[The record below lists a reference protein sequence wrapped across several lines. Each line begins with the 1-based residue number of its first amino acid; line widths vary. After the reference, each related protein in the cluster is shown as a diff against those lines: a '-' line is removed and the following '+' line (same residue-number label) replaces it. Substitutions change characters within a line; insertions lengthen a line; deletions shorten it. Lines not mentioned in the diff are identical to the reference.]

1 MNRFHLIDIITK
13 CSQHIFHSYSL
24 QRCYLHQPCMKN
36 MRISINPFFNANHD
50 LRKIGYIPTPS
61 PPQKKKNTHYS
72 LTFFFYLHSVLNR
85 FHLIDIITKCSQH
98 IFHSYSL
105 QRCYLHQ
112 PCMKNIFDH
121 CIGSLAL

>member
-1 MNRFHLIDIITK
+1 MPG
-13 CSQHIFHSYSL
+13 SQRKGIPVNVKKS
-24 QRCYLHQPCMKN
+24 
-36 MRISINPFFNANHD
+36 RISINPFFNANHD
-50 LRKIGYIPTPS
+50 LWKIGYIPTPS
-61 PPQKKKNTHYS
+61 PTQKKKNTHYS

>member
-1 MNRFHLIDIITK
+1 MATSLPPHAPPKKEKYPLFLDVFFFNLHSVLNRFHLIDIITK

-72 LTFFFYLHSVLNR
+72 LTFFF
-85 FHLIDIITKCSQH
+85 LIYTL
-98 IFHSYSL
+98 F
-105 QRCYLHQ
+105 
-112 PCMKNIFDH
+112 
-121 CIGSLAL
+121 